1 MFWASLLMMRVVI
14 GLIGAFGTAYMHERS
29 GRDVTMGGLIGLVV
43 GFVGGLF
50 FLMLLW
56 VWLYYVSPSPV
67 GRIYERGGSKRWY
80 QWWN

>member
-1 MFWASLLMMRVVI
+1 MFIMSLLLWRVVV
-14 GLIGAFGTAYMHERS
+14 GLVGAFGTAYVHETK

-43 GFVGGLF
+43 GLVGGLF

-56 VWLYYVSPSPV
+56 VWLYYVSPAPV
-67 GRIYERGGSKRWY
+67 GRLYNSRKRWH